1 MHLIVPL
8 LLTLAPGRYLAET
21 PAGERVELVLHADG
35 RALFGGAA
43 CAWEQSAGALRL
55 GAHVLKEDGGCHVGP
70 PFGRLCFSPAP
81 LTVPRDPAPPPAPA
95 PLVGE
100 WVFSGSGGELV
111 LALGAG
117 GAYEMRQPGLVTRG
131 RWRGGDGSLVLVPD
145 GGGPIRYRARRGGAD
160 LLVAGGD
167 LPSEVRFRPR
177 RSGRYTPPD

>member
-100 WVFSGSGGELV
+100 WVFSGSGG
-111 LALGAG
+111 GAG
-117 GAYEMRQPGLVTRG
+117 PGPRSRRCLRDAPA
-131 RWRGGDGSLVLVPD
+131 RAGDPRSLAW
-145 GGGPIRYRARRGGAD
+145 G
-160 LLVAGGD
+160 
-167 LPSEVRFRPR
+167 
-177 RSGRYTPPD
+177 